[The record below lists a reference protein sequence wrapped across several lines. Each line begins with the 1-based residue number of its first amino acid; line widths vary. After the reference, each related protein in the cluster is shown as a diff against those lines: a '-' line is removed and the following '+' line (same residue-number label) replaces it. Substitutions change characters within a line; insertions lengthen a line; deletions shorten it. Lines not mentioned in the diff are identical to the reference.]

1 LEYKLN
7 LIQKEVFRVVFESR
21 ENYRLVDSNGNV
33 LAGEISGTY
42 RNSEMPWPVVGDWV
56 SGRRLPG
63 ETGDWLLIEAIE
75 ERKTVIKRK
84 DADGRSSRNQIL
96 AANVDVLFIVTSA
109 NDDFNLNRVERY
121 LSLVAAEEIQPVI
134 LLNKIETGGEAENY
148 LAELKSRFPS
158 LPVAGVSA
166 LTGQLGPIRDF
177 MKAGTTVTF
186 VGSSGV
192 GKSSLINAVL
202 GRQHMHTGEIREDDS
217 KGRHTTTHRELIFT
231 ADGAAIIDTPGLR
244 SVGLT
249 EDSQMGE
256 WFSDVENLFSQ
267 CKFADCSHNTEPGC
281 AVQNALALGRL
292 DISKWENYLQMQ
304 KEIRFEKRKSDK
316 ALQSEEKKKWAKIG
330 QTFKKIKKE
339 RER

>member
-1 LEYKLN
+1 
-7 LIQKEVFRVVFESR
+7 
-21 ENYRLVDSNGNV
+21 
-33 LAGEISGTY
+33 
-42 RNSEMPWPVVGDWV
+42 
-56 SGRRLPG
+56 
-63 ETGDWLLIEAIE
+63 
-75 ERKTVIKRK
+75 
-84 DADGRSSRNQIL
+84 
-96 AANVDVLFIVTSA
+96 
-109 NDDFNLNRVERY
+109 
-121 LSLVAAEEIQPVI
+121 
-134 LLNKIETGGEAENY
+134 
-148 LAELKSRFPS
+148 
-158 LPVAGVSA
+158 
-166 LTGQLGPIRDF
+166 